1 VGNRVPPSSASAIS
15 HPTPGGTVTK
25 TAPVQLLG
33 WVGLG
38 AMLSAAAAAAQT
50 TADAAAGYFTA
61 AQARSGASLYAEQC
75 ADCHGSR
82 LDDGTA
88 PPLTGAQF
96 ARTWGVEG
104 RSLDDLF
111 YIIRTTMPEG
121 GVGSLSVDEYLAVTA
136 YLLERNGFDAGT
148 RALSADAGL
157 LRSIRIRSGTPSGAA
172 ADAPVDFL
180 RGARG
185 LAPRGRGPS
194 HAELNGAGENSRDW
208 LYHNHDYSGA
218 RFVDL
223 DQIDVSNVDRLRPA
237 CVFQM
242 GGTGP
247 FQSGPLVYDGVM
259 YVTTIPATVA
269 FDAATCRPLWRHEW
283 RPRARSLGI
292 NNRGV
297 AIKDGR
303 VVRATSDGYLLA
315 LDAADGELLWARRIG
330 DSSIGETFTMP
341 PLIYDDLIIIGPAVS
356 EYGIEGWV
364 GAFRLENGEPVW
376 HFNTVP
382 GARDGTGTWGN
393 PEGIRLGGGA
403 VWSPLSLDPDR
414 EELYVAV
421 SNPAPD
427 LPAHLRPGL
436 NLYTNSIVALDIRTG
451 ELRWYDQLVPND
463 YHDWDVTQ
471 VSPLI
476 TADVRGRTRN
486 LVVTA
491 GKDGFLRVLDRDTR
505 ERLYETAIAR
515 IENHDVP
522 LTRDGV
528 HSCPGING
536 GVLWNGPAY
545 DPLAGLLYVGAIDW
559 CSTFALEEEVR
570 FVPGQM
576 YLGGTYRP
584 DDEQSG
590 RVTAVD
596 ASDGSVRWT
605 YITER
610 AMLGGVTATAGGVVF
625 VGELTG
631 ELVALHGR
639 TGEVLSRFQTGGP
652 IGAGVVSYTV
662 SGRQY
667 VAVASGDPSILNWR
681 LEHDGAP
688 TVLVFALPD

>member
-1 VGNRVPPSSASAIS
+1 M
-15 HPTPGGTVTK
+15 TK
-25 TAPVQLLG
+25 TARSQPAAWLL
-33 WVGLG
+33 LAATIPAASLHAQSG
-38 AMLSAAAAAAQT
+38 ADSSE
-50 TADAAAGYFTA
+50 GYYTA
-61 AQARSGASLYAEQC
+61 AQASSGMSVYAARC
-75 ADCHGSR
+75 ADCHGAG

-96 ARTWGVEG
+96 ARTWGAAD

-111 YIIRTTMPEG
+111 YIVRTTMPEG
-121 GVGSLSVDEYLAVTA
+121 EVGSLSQDEYLAVLA
-136 YLLERNGFDAGT
+136 YLLERNGYPSGNRVLT
-148 RALSADAGL
+148 ADAGL
-157 LRSIRIRSGTPSGAA
+157 AAIPIRSGAPAGTPP
-172 ADAPVDFL
+172 DAPVAFV

-185 LAPRGRGPS
+185 LEPTGRGPS
-194 HAELNGAGENSRDW
+194 QVELSAAASNSADW
-208 LYHNHDYSGA
+208 LYHTHDYSGA
-218 RFVDL
+218 RYVAL
-223 DQIDVSNVDRLRPA
+223 DQIDTSNVGRLAPA

-242 GGTGP
+242 GEAGP
-247 FQSGPLVYDGVM
+247 FQTGPIVYDGVM
-259 YVTTIPATVA
+259 YVTTLRSTVA
-269 FDAATCRPLWRHEW
+269 MDAASCRQLWRHEW
-283 RPRARSLGI
+283 TPRGRWLGI

-315 LDAADGELLWARRIG
+315 LDATDGELLWARQIG

-341 PLIYDDLIIIGPAVS
+341 PLIYDDLIVIGPAVS

-393 PEGIRLGGGA
+393 PQGIRLGGGA
-403 VWSPLSLDPDR
+403 VWSPLSFDPDT
-414 EELYVAV
+414 EELFVAV

-436 NLYTNSIVALDIRTG
+436 NLYTNSVVALDIRTG
-451 ELRWYDQLVPND
+451 DLRWYDQLVPND

-471 VSPLI
+471 VSPLFSV
-476 TADVRGRTRN
+476 DVDGRERS
-486 LVVTA
+486 LVATA
-491 GKDGFLRVLDRDTR
+491 GKDGYLRVLDRDTR
-505 ERLYETAIAR
+505 ERLYQTPVAR
-515 IENHDVP
+515 VENQDVP
-522 LTRDGV
+522 LTREGV

-545 DPLAGLLYVGAIDW
+545 DPEAGLIYVGAIDW
-559 CSTFALEEEVR
+559 CSTFGLVEEVR

-576 YLGGTYRP
+576 YLGGTVRP
-584 DDEQSG
+584 DREQAG

-596 ASDGSVRWT
+596 ALDGSVRWT
-605 YITER
+605 YTSGR
-610 AMLGGVTATAGGVVF
+610 PVLGALTATAGGIVF

-631 ELVALHGR
+631 DLVALHAE
-639 TGEVLSRFQTGGP
+639 TGEALWRFQTGGP
-652 IGAGVVSYTV
+652 IGAGVVSYGV
-662 SGRQY
+662 ADRQY
-667 VAVASGDPSILNWR
+667 VAVASGDPSILNWL

>member
-1 VGNRVPPSSASAIS
+1 M
-15 HPTPGGTVTK
+15 TK
-25 TAPVQLLG
+25 TSPTFLVACLLLAPVLGPALL
-33 WVGLG
+33 
-38 AMLSAAAAAAQT
+38 AAQT
-50 TADAAAGYFTA
+50 PVEPADGHYTA
-61 AQARSGASLYAEQC
+61 AQAASGASVYAEQC
-75 ADCHGSR
+75 SDCHGAR

-88 PPLTGAQF
+88 PPLVGAQF
-96 ARTWGVEG
+96 AGTWGVEG
-104 RSLDDLF
+104 RTLDDLF
-111 YIIRTTMPEG
+111 YIVRTTMPEG
-121 GVGSLSVDEYLAVTA
+121 GAASLSEDEYLAVVA
-136 YLLERNGFDAGT
+136 YILERNGYAAGS
-148 RALSADAGL
+148 RALSADAGAL
-157 LRSIRIRSGTPSGAA
+157 ESIRIRSEAPATAA
-172 ADAPVDFL
+172 AEAAPDFV
-180 RGARG
+180 RGPRG
-185 LAPRGRGPS
+185 LVPDGSGPTQ
-194 HAELNGAGENSRDW
+194 AELSAARENSRDW

-218 RFVDL
+218 RYVDL
-223 DQIDVSNVDRLRPA
+223 DEIDVSNVGRLRPA
-237 CVFQM
+237 CVFQV

-247 FQSGPLVYDGVM
+247 FQSGPIVRDGVM

-269 FDAATCRPLWRHEW
+269 LDAATCRPLWRHEW
-283 RPRARSLGI
+283 RPRGRSLGI

-341 PLIYDDLIIIGPAVS
+341 PLVYDDLIVIGPAVS

-382 GARDGTGTWGN
+382 GAKDGTGTWGN

-403 VWSPLSLDPDR
+403 VWSPLSLDPER

-451 ELRWYDQLVPND
+451 ELRWYEQLVPND

-476 TADVRGRTRN
+476 TAEVGGRTRN
-486 LVVTA
+486 VVVTA
-491 GKDGFLRVLDRDTR
+491 GKDGFLRTIDRDTH

-515 IENHDVP
+515 IENQDVP
-522 LTRDGV
+522 LTREGV
-528 HSCPGING
+528 HSCPGVNG
-536 GVLWNGPAY
+536 GVLWNGPAH
-545 DPLAGLLYVGAIDW
+545 DPEAGLLYIGAIDW
-559 CSTFALEEEVR
+559 CSTFGLVEDVR

-576 YLGGTYRP
+576 YLGGTVRP
-584 DDEQSG
+584 DAEQSG

-605 YITER
+605 YTSER
-610 AMLGGVTATAGGVVF
+610 AVVGGVTATAGGVVF

-631 ELVALHGR
+631 DLVALHAE

-652 IGAGVVSYTV
+652 VGAGVVSYAV
-662 SGRQY
+662 DGRQY
-667 VAVASGDPSILNWR
+667 VAVGSGDPSILDWR
-681 LEHDGAP
+681 LEHEGAP